1 MIRCEG
7 GQDVVG
13 ARTAVTGES
22 FGVGATGGFQ
32 DLAQGQAAEGSEFRV
47 FVIEMGDRDV
57 VRPVF
62 DGDELDDFVLR
73 AFLVFLGLGVH
84 VRRTDGDDRRAAV
97 VDDVALFVQAFAQ
110 GFSQELDVPFGQG
123 FQVVRIGHEDFQV
136 AAVVLAG
143 QEFEDAVEE
152 CRVLPDIRILAGVVH
167 VAGAV
172 EELADI
178 EAREGTDD
186 EADFG
191 EDAETAADAIGNV
204 EDGPARF
211 LGQAVEE
218 RFLFAAVVRIRNGYR
233 FQGDAGVVH
242 GLFEDHVVG
251 HGFDGRARFG
261 NDDGHDRVVRFG
273 MAVSLEEMDES
284 RHLMGV
290 DVVAG
295 KEGFREA
302 LAFCRALEVP
312 KFAALDV
319 EEDLAAEIRTA
330 DAEEY
335 DGVYA
340 VARRPC
346 QFFQGK
352 DAFRAVDVAV
362 FDVRQ
367 LREEDFFRFAVF
379 REMARHDTG
388 LAHIHNGFVGFCI
401 DRRESLYFIF
411 SYCIGTIEVG
421 YVKSKSR
428 T

>member
-1 MIRCEG
+1 MIRRQG
-7 GQDVVG
+7 RQDVVRAG
-13 ARTAVTGES
+13 AAVTGES
-22 FGVGATGGFQ
+22 FGVGAAGCFQ

-84 VRRTDGDDRRAAV
+84 VRRTDGNDRRAAV

-110 GFSQELDVPFGQG
+110 GFSQKLDIPFGQG

-143 QEFEDAVEE
+143 QEFEDAVEQG
-152 CRVLPDIRILAGVVH
+152 RVLPDIRILAGVVH

-211 LGQAVEE
+211 LGQAVEQC
-218 RFLFAAVVRIRNGYR
+218 FFIATVVGVRNGDR

-242 GLFEDHVVG
+242 GLFEDHVIG
-251 HGFDGRARFG
+251 HGFNGRTRFG
-261 NDDGHDRVVRFG
+261 DNDGHDRVVRFG
-273 MAVSLEEMDES
+273 VAVGLEETDEAC
-284 RHLMGV
+284 HLMGV

-302 LAFCRALEVP
+302 FAFFRALEVP
-312 KFAALDV
+312 EFAALDV
-319 EEDLAAEIRTA
+319 EKDLATEIGTA
-330 DAEEY
+330 DAEED

-352 DAFRAVDVAV
+352 DAFRAIDVAV

-367 LREEDFFRFAVF
+367 LWEKDFFRFAIF
-379 REMARHDTG
+379 REMARHDAG
-388 LAHIHNGFVGFCI
+388 LAHIHNGFVSLSI
-401 DRRESLYFIF
+401 DRFKSFDFFFRNGIRA
-411 SYCIGTIEVG
+411 IKVG